1 MTAASKRLPSRVRL
15 RLASVLVLLAT
26 VVVLLATAA
35 RGAGGAELTPRTG
48 EVAGRR
54 VEVVE
59 AGEGTATVVF
69 ESGLGHAWTPWHEVA
84 SRVASHARVFAY
96 SRPGYGDTAPL
107 DGPRDATHIV
117 DELRLLLSA
126 RGYTPPYV
134 LVGHSFGGGYMELFA
149 KKYPKEVAGVV
160 LVDPRHRDLSAV
172 CAERQLDGCIIPAAV
187 LTVLPA
193 VVAAEFAGYTRLSDE
208 IRAAGPFGPY
218 PVRVLIATSHDFSAP
233 LEALWVSMLTSL
245 ADEAPDGE
253 AIVFPGAGH
262 GLQVEEPAK
271 VTEVILSLLPATR

>member
-1 MTAASKRLPSRVRL
+1 MTPASRRSPSRVRL
-15 RLASVLVLLAT
+15 LLASVLA
-26 VVVLLATAA
+26 LLATAA
-35 RGAGGAELTPRTG
+35 LFACGTESTPRTELTPRIVQ
-48 EVAGRR
+48 VAGHQ

-59 AGEGTATVVF
+59 AGEGDATVVF
-69 ESGLGHAWTPWHEVA
+69 ESGLTHDWTPWGEVARKVA
-84 SRVASHARVFAY
+84 SRARVLAY

-117 DELRLLLSA
+117 EQLRLLLSA

-149 KKYPKEVAGVV
+149 KKYPDEVAGVV
-160 LVDPRHRDLSAV
+160 LVDPRHRDMSTV
-172 CAERQLDGCIIPAAV
+172 CAERQFDGCIIPAHV
-187 LTVLPA
+187 LAVLPA
-193 VVAAEFAGYTRLSDE
+193 VVQAEFAGYTRLSDE
-208 IRAAGPFGPY
+208 VRAAGPFGPY
-218 PVRVLIATSHDFSAP
+218 PVRVLIATSHAFPTP

-262 GLQVEEPAK
+262 GLQLEEPAK
-271 VTEVILSLLPATR
+271 VTEAILSLLPATR